1 MRNKLKRFQELSE
14 RDHVVE
20 PGKPNFE
27 SIRGGWKAFFGNDH
41 PITFEIGCGKGEYT
55 VALARQYPEQ
65 NFVGVELKGARIWV
79 GSNQILEE
87 NLTNAA
93 FLRAHVLDIE
103 QQVAENEAAALWI
116 TFSDPRPR
124 DRDAKRRLTS
134 ARYMDIYQRIVRPGG
149 WVHVKTD
156 DDGLFD
162 FTLEVLAEREDVEEL
177 VYTRDLYQS
186 DLYAFEQQ
194 IVTGYEAKFVARGK
208 TIKYL
213 RFQFSSNT
221 PLSKG

>member
-20 PGKPNFE
+20 PNKPLFE
-27 SIRGGWKAFFGNDH
+27 SIRGHWDRFFENDH

-55 VALARQYPEQ
+55 VALARKYPDQ

-79 GSNQILEE
+79 GSNQVLEE

-103 QQVAENEAAALWI
+103 KQVAENEAAALWI

-134 ARYMDIYQRIVRPGG
+134 ARYLDIYQRIVRPGG
-149 WVHVKTD
+149 WVHIKTD

-162 FTLEVLAEREDVEEL
+162 FTLDVLAERDDVREM
-177 VYTRDLYQS
+177 VYTRDLYAS
-186 DLYAFEQQ
+186 DLYEADQQ
-194 IVTGYEAKFVARGK
+194 IVTGYEAKFVAQGK

>member
-20 PGKPNFE
+20 PGKPNSE